1 MSNNP
6 FENNPKYIQLFR
18 ILSPAERGDSREVI
32 ELYKKKSADF
42 APYCLLRYRQIESQY
57 PVKIIHKFSDL
68 IAVEL
73 LQEGNNTVLYINTI
87 YGQNP
92 NNIVGNRFNICCG
105 TKSYILNV
113 EQYLYSIFFNS

>member
-6 FENNPKYIQLFR
+6 FENNPNYIQLFR
-18 ILSPAERGDSREVI
+18 IISPAERYDSREVI
-32 ELYKKKSADF
+32 ELYKKKKPDF

-73 LQEGNNTVLYINTI
+73 VQEGGQTSLYINTI
-87 YGQNP
+87 YGQN
-92 NNIVGNRFNICCG
+92 NNIVGNRFNVCAG
-105 TKSYILNV
+105 LKTYVLNV
-113 EQYLYSIFFNS
+113 EQYLYSVFFNS